1 MPEPPGCRILI
12 MLDFLIAGTFLPSVP
27 EIWIEGQILP
37 SVPETWIEGQ
47 ILPSIPG
54 IGKQVVFYTLFLK
67 F

>member
-1 MPEPPGCRILI
+1 MSLVNACHPGGGILI
-12 MLDFLIAGTFLPSVP
+12 MLDFLIASTF
-27 EIWIEGQILP
+27 LP